1 MRVEK
6 MRTPRV
12 KQPNDLLDAL
22 RGGSVSER
30 QLHRLHSVALVL
42 AGHSASQAARLYGDS
57 PRAVA
62 YWVER
67 YKEGGLAGLN
77 EESRPGRPPRLDDAQ
92 MQKVQTFVKEMR
104 KRSEPVNADVMAKYI
119 EITFGI
125 TFTIRQCWRIL
136 KRVTV

>member
-1 MRVEK
+1 MPK
-6 MRTPRV
+6 LRV
-12 KQPNDLLDAL
+12 KEPNDLFDAL
-22 RGGSVSER
+22 RGSSVSER
-30 QLHRLHSVALVL
+30 QLHRLHSIALVL
-42 AGHSASQAARLYGDS
+42 AGYSASQAARLYGDS

-77 EESRPGRPPRLDDAQ
+77 EESRPGRPPRLNDAQ
-92 MQKVQTFVKEMR
+92 MQKVQAFVKDRR
-104 KRSEPVNADVMAKYI
+104 KRSEPINADVIAKYI